1 MPCFVAVF
9 PVRALKGPGWQSFAD
24 RPGHSLYQIL
34 VFIPR
39 SPSEDLN
46 IVLWYLSPQH
56 QNALIV
62 FLHFYVSDIILHCI
76 FTQAIELFISKMQQR
91 RQEILD
97 VCMPYLAL
105 CFLSVKP
112 RREEQRHRCTIAA
125 LISHQGAQLS
135 IKCVSLQF
143 VLVDFRGMVGAR
155 CYMDIWQHFDIRYR
169 TYRKIQV
176 LHI

>member
-9 PVRALKGPGWQSFAD
+9 PVPALKGPGWQSFAD

-56 QNALIV
+56 QNTLIV

-143 VLVDFRGMVGAR
+143 VLVDLRGMVGAW
-155 CYMDIWQHFDIRYR
+155 CYMDIWQHFDIRYS

>member
-1 MPCFVAVF
+1 MYILIRSRVLTELPGCPCLALHQSSRFRLWKSQDHSPMPLTSLATAFIRPLVVFV
-9 PVRALKGPGWQSFAD
+9 
-24 RPGHSLYQIL
+24 
-34 VFIPR
+34 PR

-46 IVLWYLSPQH
+46 IVLFYLSPQH
-56 QNALIV
+56 QNTLTV
-62 FLHFYVSDIILHCI
+62 FLHFYVSHITLHCI

-135 IKCVSLQF
+135 IKRVSLQF
-143 VLVDFRGMVGAR
+143 ALVDV
-155 CYMDIWQHFDIRYR
+155 
-169 TYRKIQV
+169 
-176 LHI
+176 